1 MKKLLLAGDV
11 AELLNINIDAVYRL
25 TRENIIPYVRIG
37 RLIRFDSDEIEEWIK
52 NGGQAF
58 DGGWR
63 KEAK

>member
-52 NGGQAF
+52 KGGQAF

-63 KEAK
+63 KVVK